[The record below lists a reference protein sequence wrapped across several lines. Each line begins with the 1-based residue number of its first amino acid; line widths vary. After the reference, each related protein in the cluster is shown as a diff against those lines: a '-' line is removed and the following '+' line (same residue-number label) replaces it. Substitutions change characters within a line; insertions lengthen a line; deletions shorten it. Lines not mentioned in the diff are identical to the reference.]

1 MTMPADSRVVE
12 LGKNRIEALS
22 DGIFAIAMT
31 LLVLELH
38 LPNLPPNAPNVQ
50 VAPALWQ
57 LWPKLLTY
65 AVSFLSLGVYW
76 IGHHNMYHAIRRADR
91 VLLWLNLLFFMCV
104 SLLPFSTSVLN
115 AFRQTQVAP
124 LVFGANVTSIGWLL
138 YLQWAYASAQPAMV
152 AGFVTPAYRA
162 LVHARFFWLPIIA
175 TLAMLVCFWS
185 VEILLAVYAV
195 LLPFYMIP
203 GKCDRHPAYSAAPA
217 AHASAGSRDRDD
229 EETCAAL
236 SPRRGAFSE

>member
-1 MTMPADSRVVE
+1 MPTDNTTFA

-38 LPNLPPNAPNVQ
+38 LPNLPSNAPNVQ

-91 VLLWLNLLFFMCV
+91 VLLWLNILFFMCV

-124 LVFGANVTSIGWLL
+124 LVFGANLTSIGWLL
-138 YLQWAYASAQPAMV
+138 YLQWAYARAQPEMV

-162 LVHARFFWLPIIA
+162 LVHARFFWIPIIA
-175 TLAMLVCFWS
+175 TLTMLVCFWS
-185 VEILLAVYAV
+185 VEILLAVYTL
-195 LLPFYMIP
+195 LLPWYMIP
-203 GKCDRHPAYSAAPA
+203 GTFDRPPTHRVTSA
-217 AHASAGSRDRDD
+217 AHAREG
-229 EETCAAL
+229 
-236 SPRRGAFSE
+236 

>member
-1 MTMPADSRVVE
+1 MPTDNTTFA
-12 LGKNRIEALS
+12 LGKHRIEALS
-22 DGIFAIAMT
+22 DGISAIAMT

-38 LPNLPPNAPNVQ
+38 LPNLPSNAPNVQ

-91 VLLWLNLLFFMCV
+91 VLLWLNILFFMCV

-124 LVFGANVTSIGWLL
+124 LVFGANLTSIGWLL
-138 YLQWAYASAQPAMV
+138 YLQWAYASAQPEMV
-152 AGFVTPAYRA
+152 AGFVTPAYPA
-162 LVHARFFWLPIIA
+162 LVHARFFWFPL
-175 TLAMLVCFWS
+175 
-185 VEILLAVYAV
+185 
-195 LLPFYMIP
+195 
-203 GKCDRHPAYSAAPA
+203 
-217 AHASAGSRDRDD
+217 SR
-229 EETCAAL
+229 
-236 SPRRGAFSE
+236 P

>member
-1 MTMPADSRVVE
+1 MLTDSTTFA

-57 LWPKLLTY
+57 LWPKVLTY

-76 IGHHNMYHAIRRADR
+76 IGHHNMYHVIRRADR
-91 VLLWLNLLFFMCV
+91 VLLWLNILFFMCV

-124 LVFGANVTSIGWLL
+124 LVFGANLTSIGWLL
-138 YLQWAYASAQPAMV
+138 YLQWAYASAQPEMV

-162 LVHARFFWLPIIA
+162 LVHARFFWIPIIA
-175 TLAMLVCFWS
+175 TLTMLVCFWS
-185 VEILLAVYAV
+185 VEILLAVYTL
-195 LLPFYMIP
+195 LLPWYMIP
-203 GKCDRHPAYSAAPA
+203 GTFDRPPTHRVTSA
-217 AHASAGSRDRDD
+217 AHAREG
-229 EETCAAL
+229 
-236 SPRRGAFSE
+236 

>member
-1 MTMPADSRVVE
+1 MRTDSTTFA

-57 LWPKLLTY
+57 LWPKVLTY

-91 VLLWLNLLFFMCV
+91 VLLWLNILFFMCV

-138 YLQWAYASAQPAMV
+138 YLQWAYASAQPEMV

-162 LVHARFFWLPIIA
+162 LVHARFFWIPIIA
-175 TLAMLVCFWS
+175 TLTMLVCFWS
-185 VEILLAVYAV
+185 VEILLAVYTL
-195 LLPFYMIP
+195 LLPWYMIP
-203 GKCDRHPAYSAAPA
+203 GTFDRPPTHRVTSA
-217 AHASAGSRDRDD
+217 AHAREG
-229 EETCAAL
+229 
-236 SPRRGAFSE
+236 

>member
-1 MTMPADSRVVE
+1 MLTDSTTFA

-57 LWPKLLTY
+57 LWPKVLTY

-91 VLLWLNLLFFMCV
+91 VLLWLNILFFMCV

-124 LVFGANVTSIGWLL
+124 LVFGANLTSIGWLL
-138 YLQWAYASAQPAMV
+138 YLQWAYASAQPEMV

-162 LVHARFFWLPIIA
+162 LVHARFFWIPIIA
-175 TLAMLVCFWS
+175 TLTMLVCFWS
-185 VEILLAVYAV
+185 VEILLAVYTL
-195 LLPFYMIP
+195 LLPWYMIP
-203 GKCDRHPAYSAAPA
+203 GTFDRPPTHRVTSA
-217 AHASAGSRDRDD
+217 AHAREG
-229 EETCAAL
+229 
-236 SPRRGAFSE
+236 

>member
-1 MTMPADSRVVE
+1 MSTTRRRRTRSTMPTDNTTFA

-38 LPNLPPNAPNVQ
+38 VPNLPPNAPNVQ

-65 AVSFLSLGVYW
+65 AVSFISLGVYW

-91 VLLWLNLLFFMCV
+91 VLLWLNILFFMFV

-115 AFRQTQVAP
+115 TFRQTQVAP
-124 LVFGANVTSIGWLL
+124 LWFGANLTSIGWLL
-138 YLQWAYASAQPAMV
+138 YLQWAYASAQPEMI
-152 AGFVTPAYRA
+152 AGFVTPTYRA
-162 LVHARFFWLPIIA
+162 SVRSRFLLIPIVA
-175 TLAMLVCFWS
+175 TLTVLVCFWS

-195 LLPFYMIP
+195 LLPWYMIP
-203 GKCDRHPAYSAAPA
+203 GTFERYPAHSAAPA
-217 AHASAGSRDRDD
+217 AHVSHG
-229 EETCAAL
+229 
-236 SPRRGAFSE
+236 

>member
-1 MTMPADSRVVE
+1 MLTDSTTFA

-57 LWPKLLTY
+57 LWPKVLTY

-76 IGHHNMYHAIRRADR
+76 IGHHNMYHAIRCADR
-91 VLLWLNLLFFMCV
+91 VLLWLNILFFMCV

-124 LVFGANVTSIGWLL
+124 LVFGANLTSIGWLL
-138 YLQWAYASAQPAMV
+138 YLQWVYASAQPEMV
-152 AGFVTPAYRA
+152 AGCVTPAYRA
-162 LVHARFFWLPIIA
+162 LVHARFFWIPIIA
-175 TLAMLVCFWS
+175 TLTMLVCFWS
-185 VEILLAVYAV
+185 VEILLAVYTL
-195 LLPFYMIP
+195 LLPWYMIP
-203 GKCDRHPAYSAAPA
+203 GTFDRPPTHRVRSA
-217 AHASAGSRDRDD
+217 AHASEG
-229 EETCAAL
+229 
-236 SPRRGAFSE
+236 